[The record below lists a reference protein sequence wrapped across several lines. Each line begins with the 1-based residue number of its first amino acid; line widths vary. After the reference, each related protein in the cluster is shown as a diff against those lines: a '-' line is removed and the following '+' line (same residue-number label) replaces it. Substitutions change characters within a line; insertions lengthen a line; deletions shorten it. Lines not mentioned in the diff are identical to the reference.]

1 MNYIDKMIDKIEEEI
16 EGAVDYAEE
25 SIKCRA
31 KGHTD
36 RASKYKSMALD
47 EITHAETIRNFATQD
62 IEEIKRVYSFPVED
76 EEKWEKAHRKFN
88 EIIASIKLMLG

>member
-1 MNYIDKMIDKIEEEI
+1 MNYIDDMIDKLEEEV

-36 RASKYKSMALD
+36 RANRYKSMALD
-47 EITHAETIRNFATQD
+47 EISHAEAIRNFTTQD
-62 IEEIKRVYSFPVED
+62 IEEIKRVYTLPAED
-76 EEKWEKAHRKFN
+76 EEKWHKAHRKFN
-88 EIIASIKLMLG
+88 EIIAAIKLMLN